1 MHNDSENSLI
11 CTTEIHCCMQKCA
24 WVCVNKSLPS
34 PCSWC
39 YEAGNPIIPHL
50 ACITKNIIIGHKI
63 IQPFQKSNLW
73 TLWLYSSGWLHA
85 LWGSASFNG
94 FNSAC
99 IISGCTLVWEKV
111 GVKWLIFLLKCLGI
125 FVWEQ
130 TPGSGQS
137 FNILCMAFPKSK
149 PNNITTYSNI
159 CFPNVHQNEM
169 STLWWTASVAK
180 QHVCD
185 QMETDHCLQEK
196 WAYWY
201 KITLN
206 CNVLCY

>member
-149 PNNITTYSNI
+149 PNNNNHHLQQYLFSKCAPKWNVNTLMNSFCSKTA
-159 CFPNVHQNEM
+159 CMWPNGNRPLFTGKM
-169 STLWWTASVAK
+169 SIL
-180 QHVCD
+180 
-185 QMETDHCLQEK
+185 
-196 WAYWY
+196 
-201 KITLN
+201 I
-206 CNVLCY
+206 